1 MYKKIVDEWGTVD
14 IVVNSAGVC
23 LTGELTEE
31 SLENI
36 DKTIDINIKGTIYS
50 CREALNIMRA
60 NKYGK
65 IVNMSS
71 IAAKACS
78 AGFSVY
84 SCTKSAVLAL
94 TASLGREAAKIMLM
108 LTVYVQELL
117 EQVCGKISLIKW
129 LEVKML
135 LVKKYGMLVTM

>member
-1 MYKKIVDEWGTVD
+1 
-14 IVVNSAGVC
+14 
-23 LTGELTEE
+23 
-31 SLENI
+31 
-36 DKTIDINIKGTIYS
+36 
-50 CREALNIMRA
+50 MRA

-117 EQVCGKISLIKW
+117 EQVCGKIFLIKW
-129 LEVKML
+129 LEVRML